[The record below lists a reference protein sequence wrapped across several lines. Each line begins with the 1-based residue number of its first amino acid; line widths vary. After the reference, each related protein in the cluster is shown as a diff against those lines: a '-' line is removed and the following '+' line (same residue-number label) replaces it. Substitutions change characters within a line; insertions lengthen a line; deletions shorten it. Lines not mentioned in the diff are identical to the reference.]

1 MKAKIKSF
9 FKMIIP
15 KNKLLRILIILVII
29 LIIILIIAAVI
40 ILRLRRSSNNSRM
53 RMDPTMGLIETVST
67 QDLSET
73 VTASGTVLLNDE
85 IEVYAE
91 GDVNIVRSILVEEG
105 DTVEAGDLLVEYDVD
120 DTKESLENSIRDT
133 KRSIE
138 NAELSLEELT
148 LPTTGADLEKLENA
162 VSTAEINLQNA
173 NATYSSY
180 TTKLSQQQT
189 TINTAQTDVDRAQ
202 KNYDDCVAL
211 MSVGGA
217 SQSEVD
223 DYEYALNTAKDT
235 LTKAQDD
242 YNDILDEQET
252 ARLSVLSAEN
262 SLNEAQVALYE
273 GQNPLSSESSQ
284 IAYKQQQLNLESLQ
298 DSLSDY
304 QKDLDELVYYTYADV
319 SGTVTQVCI
328 DEGTYTEE
336 NTIIMYVADFND
348 LIVSANIEEYDA
360 PSLALG
366 QKVTMTSDGLE
377 DKVYTGTIIKISPS
391 ADDTTTNMG
400 TETTVPIEI
409 SVDNPDGI
417 LKPGYSL
424 DLEIT
429 VNETSDLLM
438 VSTSSISKDESGESY
453 VYKINDENK
462 LEKTVITTGESSDV
476 YIEVLSGLSEGD
488 RIVSSVFDGVEEG
501 LTLEELIALNNARTE
516 EIKAES
522 AENENGGR
530 ENDRNNQSNQ
540 MLPSRGFGGGGPQG
554 GGPMGR

>member
-1 MKAKIKSF
+1 MKKIMSF
-9 FKMIIP
+9 LKRLVP
-15 KNKLLRILIILVII
+15 KRKLFRILIPL
-29 LIIILIIAAVI
+29 ILIIAIAAAVI
-40 ILRLRRSSNNSRM
+40 IIRFRASSNNR
-53 RMDPTMGLIETVST
+53 RETDPTMGLIETVST

-105 DTVEAGDLLVEYDVD
+105 DVVTAGDLLVEYDID
-120 DTKESLENSIRDT
+120 DTKESLENSIRDL
-133 KRSIE
+133 KRGIE
-138 NAELSLEELT
+138 SAELSLQSLS
-148 LPTTGADLEKLENA
+148 LAATGSDLEKFQDA
-162 VSTAEINLQNA
+162 VTTAEINLQNA
-173 NATYSSY
+173 NVTYNGY

-189 TINTAQTDVDRAQ
+189 TIDTTQTDVDRAQ
-202 KNYDDCVAL
+202 KDYDNCLAL
-211 MSVGGA
+211 MEVGGA
-217 SQSEVD
+217 TQSELD
-223 DYEYALNTAKDT
+223 DCEYALTNAKDT

-242 YNDILDEQET
+242 YNDLLDEQES

-262 SLNEAQVALYE
+262 SLSEAQTALYE

-284 IAYKQQQLNLESLQ
+284 ISYKQQQLNIEALK

-304 QKDLDELVYYTYADV
+304 EQDLAELVYYTYADV
-319 SGTVTQVCI
+319 SGTVTEVCI

-360 PSLALG
+360 PLLALG

-391 ADDTTTNMG
+391 ADDTSTNMG

-429 VNETSDLLM
+429 VSEMSDLLM
-438 VSTSSISKDESGESY
+438 ISTSSISRDENDESF
-453 VYKINDENK
+453 VYRINNENK
-462 LEKTVITTGESSDV
+462 LEKTVITTGDSSDV

-488 RIVSSVFDGVEEG
+488 RIVSSIFDGIEEG
-501 LTLEELIALNNARTE
+501 MTLEELIELNSARTA
-516 EIKAES
+516 EISAES
-522 AENENGGR
+522 KAAGNENGGMN
-530 ENDRNNQSNQ
+530 NDRNNQANQ
-540 MLPSRGFGGGGPQG
+540 MLPSGGFGGGSPQG

>member
-1 MKAKIKSF
+1 MKKIMSF
-9 FKMIIP
+9 LKRLVP
-15 KNKLLRILIILVII
+15 KRKLFRILIPL
-29 LIIILIIAAVI
+29 ILIIAIAAAVI
-40 ILRLRRSSNNSRM
+40 IIRFRASSNNR
-53 RMDPTMGLIETVST
+53 RETDPTMGLIETVST

-105 DTVEAGDLLVEYDVD
+105 DVVTAGDLLVEYDVD
-120 DTKESLENSIRDT
+120 DTKESLENSIRDL
-133 KRSIE
+133 KRDIE
-138 NAELSLEELT
+138 SAELSLQSLS
-148 LPTTGADLEKLENA
+148 LAATGSDLEKLQDA
-162 VSTAEINLQNA
+162 VTTAEINLQNA
-173 NATYSSY
+173 NVTYNGY

-189 TINTAQTDVDRAQ
+189 TIDTTQTDVDRAQ
-202 KNYDDCVAL
+202 KDYDNCLAL
-211 MSVGGA
+211 MEVGGA
-217 SQSEVD
+217 TQSELD
-223 DYEYALNTAKDT
+223 DCEYALTNAKDT

-242 YNDILDEQET
+242 YNDLLDEQES

-262 SLNEAQVALYE
+262 SLSEAQTALYE

-284 IAYKQQQLNLESLQ
+284 ISYKQQQLNIEALK

-304 QKDLDELVYYTYADV
+304 EQDLAELVYYTYADV
-319 SGTVTQVCI
+319 SGTVTEVCI

-360 PSLALG
+360 PLLTLG

-377 DKVYTGTIIKISPS
+377 NKVYTGTIIKISPS
-391 ADDTTTNMG
+391 ADDTSTNMG

-429 VNETSDLLM
+429 VSEMSDLLM
-438 VSTSSISKDESGESY
+438 ISTSSISRDENDESF
-453 VYKINDENK
+453 VYRINNENK
-462 LEKTVITTGESSDV
+462 LEKTVITTGDSSDV

-488 RIVSSVFDGVEEG
+488 RIVSSIFDGIEEG
-501 LTLEELIALNNARTE
+501 MTLEELIELNSARTA
-516 EIKAES
+516 EISAES
-522 AENENGGR
+522 KAAGNENGGMN
-530 ENDRNNQSNQ
+530 NDRNNQANQ
-540 MLPSRGFGGGGPQG
+540 MLPSGGFGGGSPQG

>member
-1 MKAKIKSF
+1 MKKIMSF
-9 FKMIIP
+9 LKRLVP
-15 KNKLLRILIILVII
+15 KRKPFRILIPL
-29 LIIILIIAAVI
+29 ILIIAVAAAVI
-40 ILRLRRSSNNSRM
+40 IIRFRAGSNNR
-53 RMDPTMGLIETVST
+53 RETDPTMGLIETVST

-105 DTVEAGDLLVEYDVD
+105 DVVTAGDLLVEYDVD
-120 DTKESLENSIRDT
+120 DTKESLENSIRDL
-133 KRSIE
+133 KRDIE
-138 NAELSLEELT
+138 SAELSLQNLS
-148 LPTTGADLEKLENA
+148 LAATGSDLEKLQDA
-162 VSTAEINLQNA
+162 VTTAEINLQNA
-173 NATYSSY
+173 NVTYNGY

-189 TINTAQTDVDRAQ
+189 TIDTAQTDVDRAQ
-202 KNYDDCVAL
+202 KDYDNCLAL
-211 MSVGGA
+211 MEVGGA
-217 SQSEVD
+217 TQSELD
-223 DYEYALNTAKDT
+223 DCEYALTNAKDT

-242 YNDILDEQET
+242 YNDLLDEQES

-262 SLNEAQVALYE
+262 SLSEAQTALYE

-284 IAYKQQQLNLESLQ
+284 ISYKQQQLNIEALK

-304 QKDLDELVYYTYADV
+304 EQDLAELVYYTYADV
-319 SGTVTQVCI
+319 SGTVTEVCI

-360 PSLALG
+360 PLLALG

-391 ADDTTTNMG
+391 ADDTSTNMG

-429 VNETSDLLM
+429 VSEMSDLLM
-438 VSTSSISKDESGESY
+438 ISTSSISRDENDESF
-453 VYKINDENK
+453 VYRINNENK
-462 LEKTVITTGESSDV
+462 LEKTVITTGDSSDV

-488 RIVSSVFDGVEEG
+488 RIVSSIFDGIEEG
-501 LTLEELIALNNARTE
+501 MTLEELIELNSARTA
-516 EIKAES
+516 EISAES
-522 AENENGGR
+522 KAAGNENGGMN
-530 ENDRNNQSNQ
+530 NDRNNQTNQ
-540 MLPSRGFGGGGPQG
+540 MLPSGGFGGGSPQG

>member
-1 MKAKIKSF
+1 MKKKLKSF
-9 FKMIIP
+9 FKIFIP
-15 KNKLLRILIILVII
+15 KNKLLRILIMLV
-29 LIIILIIAAVI
+29 IILIIAAVI
-40 ILRLRRSSNNSRM
+40 ILRLRKSSANSRM
-53 RMDPTMGLIETVST
+53 RMDPTMRLIETVST

-73 VTASGTVLLNDE
+73 VSASGTVLLNDE

-105 DTVEAGDLLVEYDVD
+105 DTVEVGDLLVEYDVD

-138 NAELSLEELT
+138 NAQLSLEELT
-148 LPTTGADLEKLENA
+148 LPSTGADLEKLENA
-162 VSTAEINLQNA
+162 VTSAEISLQNA
-173 NATYSSY
+173 NAEYSSY

-211 MSVGGA
+211 MAVGGA
-217 SQSEVD
+217 SQSEAD
-223 DYEYALNTAKDT
+223 DYEYALNTARDT
-235 LTKAQDD
+235 LTKAHDD

-262 SLNEAQVALYE
+262 SLKEAQTALYE

-284 IAYKQQQLNLESLQ
+284 IAYKQQQLNIESLQ

-319 SGTVTQVCI
+319 SGTVTEVCI

-336 NTIIMYVADFND
+336 NTIILYVADFND
-348 LIVSANIEEYDA
+348 LIVSADIEEYDA

-377 DKVYTGTIIKISPS
+377 DKVYTGTITKISPS

-429 VNETSDLLM
+429 VKETSDLLM

-453 VYKINDENK
+453 VYKINNENK
-462 LEKTVITTGESSDV
+462 LEKTAITTGESSDV

-488 RIVSSVFDGVEEG
+488 RIVSSIFDGVEEG
-501 LTLEELIALNNARTE
+501 LTLEELIALNSTRTE
-516 EIKAES
+516 EINAES
-522 AENENGGR
+522 AGNENGGR
-530 ENDRNNQSNQ
+530 ENDRNN
-540 MLPSRGFGGGGPQG
+540 
-554 GGPMGR
+554 

>member
-1 MKAKIKSF
+1 MKKIMSF
-9 FKMIIP
+9 LKRLVP
-15 KNKLLRILIILVII
+15 KRKLFRILIPL
-29 LIIILIIAAVI
+29 ILIIAIAAAVI
-40 ILRLRRSSNNSRM
+40 IIRFRASSNNR
-53 RMDPTMGLIETVST
+53 RETDPTMGLIETVST

-105 DTVEAGDLLVEYDVD
+105 DVVTAGDLLVEYDID
-120 DTKESLENSIRDT
+120 DTKESLENSIRDL
-133 KRSIE
+133 KRDIE
-138 NAELSLEELT
+138 SAELSLQSLS
-148 LPTTGADLEKLENA
+148 LAATGSDLEKFQDA
-162 VSTAEINLQNA
+162 VTTAEINLQNA
-173 NATYSSY
+173 NVTYNGY

-189 TINTAQTDVDRAQ
+189 TIDTTQTDVDRAQ
-202 KNYDDCVAL
+202 KDYDNCLAL
-211 MSVGGA
+211 MEVGGA
-217 SQSEVD
+217 TQSELD
-223 DYEYALNTAKDT
+223 DCEYALTNAKDT

-242 YNDILDEQET
+242 YNDLLDEQES

-262 SLNEAQVALYE
+262 SLSEAQTALYE

-284 IAYKQQQLNLESLQ
+284 ISYKQQQLNIEALK

-304 QKDLDELVYYTYADV
+304 EQDLAELVYYTYADV
-319 SGTVTQVCI
+319 SGTVTEVCI

-360 PSLALG
+360 PLLALG

-391 ADDTTTNMG
+391 ADDTSTNMG

-429 VNETSDLLM
+429 VSEMSDLLM
-438 VSTSSISKDESGESY
+438 ISTSSISRDENDESF
-453 VYKINDENK
+453 VYRINNENK
-462 LEKTVITTGESSDV
+462 LEKTVITTGDSSDV

-488 RIVSSVFDGVEEG
+488 RIVSSIFDGIEEG
-501 LTLEELIALNNARTE
+501 MTLEELIELNSARTA
-516 EIKAES
+516 EISAES
-522 AENENGGR
+522 KAAGNENGGMN
-530 ENDRNNQSNQ
+530 NDRNNQANQ
-540 MLPSRGFGGGGPQG
+540 MLPSGGFGGGSPQG

>member
-1 MKAKIKSF
+1 MKRL
-9 FKMIIP
+9 IP
-15 KNKLLRILIILVII
+15 KNKFLRIFIP
-29 LIIILIIAAVI
+29 AVI
-40 ILRLRRSSNNSRM
+40 ILAIAAAVIFTRLKSKTNM
-53 RMDPTMGLIETVST
+53 RQSQDPAMGLIETVT
-67 QDLSET
+67 THDLSET

-138 NAELSLEELT
+138 SAELSLQSLA
-148 LPTTGADLEKLENA
+148 LPSSGTELEKLEHA
-162 VSTAEINLQNA
+162 VTTAEINLQNA
-173 NATYSSY
+173 NVTYENY
-180 TTKLSQQQT
+180 ETKLSQQQASVD
-189 TINTAQTDVDRAQ
+189 TAEKDVERAE
-202 KNYDDCVAL
+202 KNYTDSLAL
-211 MSVGGA
+211 LEVGGA

-223 DYEYALNTAKDT
+223 DYEYALKTARDALTQAKDS
-235 LTKAQDD
+235 

-262 SLNEAQVALYE
+262 SLKEAQTALYD
-273 GQNPLSSESSQ
+273 GQNPLSTESAQ
-284 IAYKQQQLNLESLQ
+284 IAYKQQELNIEALK

-304 QKDLDELVYYTYADV
+304 EQDLSELVYYTYASV
-319 SGTVTQVCI
+319 SGTVTEVCI

-336 NTIIMYVADFND
+336 NTVIMYVADFND

-360 PSLALG
+360 PLLALG

-391 ADDTTTNMG
+391 ADDTSTNMG

-429 VNETSDLLM
+429 VSETSNLLM
-438 VSTSSISKDESGESY
+438 VSSSAISKDESGESY
-453 VYKINDENK
+453 VYRVDSENK
-462 LEKTVITTGESSDV
+462 LEKAVIETGDSSDV

-488 RIVSSVFDGVEEG
+488 RIISSVTEDVAEG
-501 LTLEELIALNNARTE
+501 MSLEELIKLNMERTAKLNSE
-516 EIKAES
+516 TNES
-522 AENENGGR
+522 SGENGGR
-530 ENDRNNQSNQ
+530 SDDRNNQSNQ
-540 MLPSRGFGGGGPQG
+540 MLPSGGFGGGGPQG